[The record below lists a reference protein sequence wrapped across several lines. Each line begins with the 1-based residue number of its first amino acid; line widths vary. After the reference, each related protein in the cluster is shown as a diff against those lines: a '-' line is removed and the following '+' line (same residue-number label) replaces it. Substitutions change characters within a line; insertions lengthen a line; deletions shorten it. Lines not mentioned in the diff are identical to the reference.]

1 MSFFYSPDTR
11 KKILLNSALFL
22 LVTIAAL
29 AMLSPTYRAFF
40 KVVISCNE
48 GWNAFFGA
56 AAIHTGTPYPRPEE
70 LITNNY
76 PPLSFYLIGY
86 LGSLLGDLILAGRL
100 ISLLSVLL
108 LGLFT
113 GELIKRLGGNS
124 RDAIVGGAFFIATM
138 GLFFSK
144 YVGMNDPQLLA
155 QCIMLGGT
163 LLFLKA
169 LAQERTPWA
178 GLAVMVIAGFFK
190 HNIIMLP
197 ASVLLWLLLRGEKK
211 MFAKCLL
218 VAASFIAAGFML
230 CYWSYGHDFIFNF
243 FPSRRILLSKG
254 PLALFDLSCVLL
266 PATVAFSILW
276 KKRGDQGALL
286 ILIMLFIGTIVTFL
300 QRIGSGVSINS
311 QFDFNIALAAAVGLA
326 FHFLSDSSLSWKK
339 ISQETLQLSFLLVL
353 VLPFLCAPEL
363 DQIPHLF
370 SRSFYQDAKRRENI
384 VLQEVQRIHDIPGD
398 VFCENSICY
407 LAGKPFVVD
416 FFNINE
422 RMKTGTI
429 SPYTVTDR
437 IKNHLLTKVICNPD
451 ITWPS
456 PQANF
461 LDKLKAPFRHS
472 TTFEECCSQ
481 SR

>member
-1 MSFFYSPDTR
+1 MSFFYSTGTR
-11 KKILLNSALFL
+11 KKFLLNTALFL

-29 AMLSPTYRAFF
+29 AMLSPTYRSFF

-48 GWNAFFGA
+48 GWNAFFATA
-56 AAIHTGTPYPRPEE
+56 AMHSGNPYPAPEQ

-76 PPLSFYLIGY
+76 PPLSFYFVGY

-100 ISLLSVLL
+100 ISLLSVCL
-108 LGLFT
+108 LGLFI
-113 GELIKRLGGNS
+113 GKLINRFGGNA
-124 RDAIVGGAFFIATM
+124 RDGVVGGTFFIATM

-155 QCIMLGGT
+155 QCIMLGGV

-169 LAQERTPWA
+169 LDKGHTPWT

-190 HNIIMLP
+190 HNIITLP

-218 VAASFIAAGFML
+218 IALSFIVAGFAL
-230 CYWSYGHDFIFNF
+230 CYWGYGHDFFFNF
-243 FPSRRILLSKG
+243 FPSRRILISKG
-254 PLALFDLSCVLL
+254 PLAFLDLSCVLL
-266 PATVAFSILW
+266 PATIAFSVLW
-276 KKRGDQGALL
+276 KKRNDQGALL
-286 ILIMLFIGTIVTFL
+286 ILIMMVIGTIVTFL

-311 QFDFNIALAAAVGLA
+311 QFDFNIAAAAAVGLA
-326 FHFLSDSSLSWKK
+326 FHFLSDSSFSWKK
-339 ISQETLQLSFLLVL
+339 ISSETFQLSFLLIL
-353 VLPFLCAPEL
+353 LLPFLCAPEL
-363 DQIPHLF
+363 HQIPDLF
-370 SRSFYQDAKRRENI
+370 SRSFYQEARRRENI
-384 VLQEVQRIHDIPGD
+384 VLQEVQKVHDIPGD

-416 FFNINE
+416 FFNTNE
-422 RMKTGTI
+422 RIKTGTI
-429 SPYTVTDR
+429 SPFVVTDR

-456 PQANF
+456 PQVNF